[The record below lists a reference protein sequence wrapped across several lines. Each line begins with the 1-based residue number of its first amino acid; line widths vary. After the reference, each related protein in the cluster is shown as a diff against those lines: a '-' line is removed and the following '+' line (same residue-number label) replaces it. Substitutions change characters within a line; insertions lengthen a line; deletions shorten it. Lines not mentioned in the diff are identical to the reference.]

1 MCIWFTPLQNKQYE
15 KVIYNKIK
23 RITTTTTK
31 MAFYSTPSTARP
43 RTLMEAL
50 LAKKIEAASADGIG
64 PGGSRLLRTDSL
76 DSNSSLGSM
85 IFGDDVCRCD
95 DCLLGIVDL
104 YTIGPAEKVLG
115 KKKVWKLF
123 FI

>member
-1 MCIWFTPLQNKQYE
+1 
-15 KVIYNKIK
+15 
-23 RITTTTTK
+23 

-50 LAKKIEAASADGIG
+50 LAKKIEAASADGLG

-115 KKKVWKLF
+115 KKKVL
-123 FI
+123 